1 MSQTIVNPLQR
12 ATLDHIPLLWCE
24 PEPNRASSS
33 NAGKADG
40 NRVLDG
46 RKLVI
51 WLPGFGS
58 AKESVEAQLRDLG
71 CRRFRGAGIRPLS
84 ARRAQR
90 RLPGSTGARVVG
102 NIRRHFWPILAHT
115 AEETTRVIDWA
126 ISELGVAQQVGM
138 GGISMG
144 GDISVAAAG
153 ADKRITAVAACIAT
167 PDWLRP
173 GSCEPPGQPDSYAQ
187 LLYERRNPLTN
198 LELYAHGPAITFQC
212 GVMDRQVPPDGA
224 ARFTQAL
231 AQIPAYRSAPQKLD
245 LCLHA
250 DTAHVFTDAM
260 WRNAQR
266 WFIEY
271 STDDGQN
278 ETSQ

>member
-1 MSQTIVNPLQR
+1 MNPLRR

-24 PEPNRASSS
+24 PNRAY
-33 NAGKADG
+33 NH
-40 NRVLDG
+40 RVRG
-46 RKLVI
+46 ERKLVL

-58 AKESVEAQLRDLG
+58 GKESVETQLRDLAAAG
-71 CRRFRGAGIRPLS
+71 FVALAFDPYQHGERSVESQGAL
-84 ARRAQR
+84 A
-90 RLPGSTGARVVG
+90 ARVVD

-126 ISELGVAQQVGM
+126 MSELGVAQQIGI

-153 ADKRITAVAACIAT
+153 ADKRITCVAACIAT

-198 LELYAHGPAITFQC
+198 LERYAHGPAITFQC
-212 GVMDRQVPPDGA
+212 GARDTQVPPDGA
-224 ARFTQAL
+224 ARF
-231 AQIPAYRSAPQKLD
+231 AQVLSQMPIYQRAPQRLD
-245 LCLHA
+245 VCLHA
-250 DTAHVFTDAM
+250 DTPHAFTDAM
-260 WRNAQR
+260 WLNAQR
-266 WFIEY
+266 WFIAY
-271 STDDGQN
+271 STIGCSTEDGQGEN
-278 ETSQ
+278 AP